1 MPIVRQWS
9 YRTIKFTLQQTE
21 EQHMLKKLLTL
32 LTAIAITGLSMQ
44 SLAAKGGEKGPS
56 DRAYERAS
64 DNASFKRDRDDDDDG
79 KKKHKKK
86 DKAKDRDDDDDDDR
100 DRDRD
105 RERDRDRDDDDDRGD
120 KDRDKKKQRDRSGE
134 SDSDVKSDRKKSGKQ
149 K

>member
-1 MPIVRQWS
+1 
-9 YRTIKFTLQQTE
+9 
-21 EQHMLKKLLTL
+21 MLKKLLTL
-32 LTAIAITGLSMQ
+32 LSVIAIAGLSMQ
-44 SLAAKGGEKGPS
+44 ALAAKDGEKGPS

-86 DKAKDRDDDDDDDR
+86 YKAKDRDDDDDKDR

-105 RERDRDRDDDDDRGD
+105 RDDDD

-134 SDSDVKSDRKKSGKQ
+134 GDTDVKSDRKKSGKNQ
-149 K
+149 